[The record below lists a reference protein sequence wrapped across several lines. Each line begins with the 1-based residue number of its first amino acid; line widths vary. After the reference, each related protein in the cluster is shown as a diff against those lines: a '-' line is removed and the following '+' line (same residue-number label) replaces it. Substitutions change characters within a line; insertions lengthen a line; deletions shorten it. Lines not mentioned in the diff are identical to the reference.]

1 MVTLPLT
8 RDEARMIQ
16 KNFLPYMLLLIKA
29 KAAGAETGSNKH
41 LRYKIVFSLICDVK
55 VMFTKKLATGAKK
68 LKFKLSD
75 AHGIALYVLLMRQPI
90 AVEAVYAHLLRQ
102 KLCDRLYQQL
112 IDPLVEEQ
120 ELD

>member
-1 MVTLPLT
+1 MLTLPLT
-8 RDEARMIQ
+8 RDEARLIQ
-16 KNFLPYMLLLIKA
+16 KKFLPYMLMLIKA
-29 KAAGAETGSNKH
+29 KSAGAEMGSNKH
-41 LRYKIVFSLICDVK
+41 LRYKIIFSLICDVK
-55 VMFTKKLATGAKK
+55 GMFAKKLATGAKK

-75 AHGIALYVLLMRQPI
+75 AHGIALYVFLMRQPI
-90 AVEAVYAHLLRQ
+90 AAEEVYAHVLRQ